1 MGSVS
6 PTPPVPTPGS
16 SPLVE
21 RIDTDTEYL
30 HISPTFGGLLKV
42 AQFGT
47 NGPASGMEG
56 AVAAVTVYGDGRI
69 EYHPAPVESAGGAA

>member
-1 MGSVS
+1 MST
-6 PTPPVPTPGS
+6 PTPDAPTPGT

-21 RIDTDTEYL
+21 RIDSDTEYL
-30 HISPTFGGLLKV
+30 HITPTFGGLLKV

-47 NGPASGMEG
+47 HGPGASMEG

-69 EYHPAPVESAGGAA
+69 EYHPVQVDGGAA

>member
-1 MGSVS
+1 MSMV
-6 PTPPVPTPGS
+6 PPSNVPTPGG

-30 HISPTFGGLLKV
+30 HITPTFGGLLKV

-47 NGPASGMEG
+47 NGPGESMQG
-56 AVAAVTVYGDGRI
+56 AVSAVTVYGDGRI
-69 EYHPAPVESAGGAA
+69 EYHPADTQGGA

>member
-1 MGSVS
+1 MSDL
-6 PTPPVPTPGS
+6 TPNVPGG

-30 HISPTFGGLLKV
+30 HITPTFGGLVKV

-47 NGPASGMEG
+47 NGPGASMEG

-69 EYHPAPVESAGGAA
+69 EYHPIAPEAVES